1 MALSRKSL
9 RSEHSEQ
16 SNSGIIKKNLW
27 HSHFLVENPVTLGTK
42 QSKYLFI
49 VKVIYLLIE

>member
-9 RSEHSEQ
+9 RSEQ
-16 SNSGIIKKNLW
+16 SNSGIIKKQKLW

>member
-9 RSEHSEQ
+9 RSEQ
-16 SNSGIIKKNLW
+16 SNSGIIKKKLW

-42 QSKYLFI
+42 QSIYLFI